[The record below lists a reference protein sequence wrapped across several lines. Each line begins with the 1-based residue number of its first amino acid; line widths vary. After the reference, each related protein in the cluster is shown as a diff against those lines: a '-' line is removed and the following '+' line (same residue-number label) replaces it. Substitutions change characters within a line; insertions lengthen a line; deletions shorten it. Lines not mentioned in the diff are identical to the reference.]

1 MTSPMT
7 FSSSLVVKASGNRVI
22 RYVIDDKLQEGNLST
37 VFRARRM
44 SDREGEDNLPVPAD
58 EARRVVLKVAANLKQ
73 KGRLADEARLLERIG
88 NAFDAA
94 AIPGRVNRIVRIAE
108 GPVPLKTED
117 GKAEVIELEFLDGKN
132 LREWLDEDWKHASKD
147 PEKILRKTLEF
158 ARQLA
163 EALAQLARA
172 GGPEPLIHRDIKP
185 ENLIVT
191 SDGLKL
197 IDFNVS
203 REGEGHTF
211 VGTQGYIAPEVTAG
225 GVQDVRV
232 DLWGAGAV
240 LWEVATGTRFAQ
252 AMNMVVGTDG
262 LLQLRWA
269 SSGQGW
275 RQDWWSGLG
284 DLLGGLLAP
293 AGKRLRNSEELL
305 ARIDTVEKVL
315 PKRTPVELA
324 LRDVDMIGLLSEL
337 RPQGILSVVSSGEDA
352 RHHGALLEYL
362 RQRMQVDDP
371 LEAWLMSLID
381 SHLGAADSRPV
392 LVMLAGNAGD
402 GKSHLIRRL
411 LQQRRT
417 NWLPRLQVISDATHA
432 QSPTSSQT
440 ERLRTFFAPFAVG
453 AAPSDKRVHLIA
465 MNTGMVIRFFEK
477 EPALATLFD
486 ELKRQLGLRLAKA
499 DETAPN
505 HFHVK
510 VVNLDLRD
518 LVRPSSH
525 GESFFERM
533 LDRLRLDD
541 PRSIPGPKWAECESC
556 PAVSMCPVAF
566 NLRALAMPQPRRAL
580 VSVLRRAA
588 LDSEIHL
595 SPRNLWGFLY
605 RLVTGGIERYERSPT
620 DSGALMGACD
630 VVRAKV
636 SARDGAWLMAGHFT
650 EILFSQQ
657 DAGAPWATIAALDP
671 AFSSHP
677 AIERLHTR
685 LSVKTELDNT
695 PETLADLGANG
706 ERLAGTVLGTVIAE
720 LRGDGG
726 ARRDSAVRRQ
736 AVFQDKTFHAWF
748 AEVGAEDFEHLLA
761 AYESWSQNRNGVPP
775 KLQPALTK
783 LKSLLQEVFIQGHGR
798 QIRQRRFLKV
808 SAPNTRSSALLLVE
822 VNDHTLNEYFGIQKM
837 LRPDVHIEAHRNRP
851 ELLRLLGYRPRVV
864 QIALAG
870 VRIAVDIDLHAFL
883 ERVQR
888 GQKASPRNLDQF
900 QALGFIG
907 ERMGSDIARR
917 QESGGAALYLFDNEV
932 LHRLKL
938 DDFDNPT
945 MSVME

>member
-1 MTSPMT
+1 MASPMT
-7 FSSSLVVKASGNRVI
+7 FSSSLAVKASGSRVI
-22 RYVIDDKLQEGNLST
+22 RYVIDDKLQEGNLSS

-44 SDREGEDNLPVPAD
+44 SEREGEDNLPVPAD
-58 EARRVVLKVAANLKQ
+58 EARRVVLKVASSLKQ

-88 NAFDAA
+88 RAFDAA
-94 AIPGRVNRIVRIAE
+94 ARPGRVNRVVRIAE

-132 LREWLDEDWKHASKD
+132 LRQWLDEDWTHASKD
-147 PEKILRKTLEF
+147 PEKILRKTLEL

-163 EALAQLARA
+163 EALAQLASV
-172 GGPEPLIHRDIKP
+172 GGVEPLIHRDIKP

-203 REGEGHTF
+203 REGEGYTF
-211 VGTQGYIAPEVTAG
+211 VGTPGYLAPEVMG
-225 GVQDVRV
+225 GDVQDARL
-232 DLWGAGAV
+232 DLWGAGVV
-240 LWEVATGTRFAQ
+240 LWEVATGAKFVQ
-252 AMNMVVGTDG
+252 AKDMVIGTDG
-262 LLQLRWA
+262 LLQLKWP
-269 SSGQGW
+269 SSHEGW

-284 DLLGGLLAP
+284 DLFCGLLAP
-293 AGKRLRNSEELL
+293 APKRLRNAAEML
-305 ARIDTVEKVL
+305 ARIATVEQVL
-315 PKRTPVELA
+315 PERTPVEIA

-362 RQRMQVDDP
+362 RHRMQVDDP
-371 LEAWLMSLID
+371 LEGWLMSQID
-381 SHLGAADSRPV
+381 THLRAADPRPV

-411 LQQRRT
+411 LQQRRDA
-417 NWLPRLQVISDATHA
+417 WLPGLQVISDATHA
-432 QSPTSSQT
+432 QSPTASQT
-440 ERLRTFFAPFAVG
+440 ERLRAFFAPFAAG
-453 AAPSDKRVHLIA
+453 APASDRRVHLIA

-477 EPALATLFD
+477 EPALSSLFD

-499 DETAPN
+499 GEHGSS

-525 GESFFERM
+525 SVSFFERM

-541 PRSIPGPKWAECESC
+541 ARSIPGAKWAECEACS
-556 PAVSMCPVAF
+556 AVSMCPVAF
-566 NLRALAMPQPRRAL
+566 NLRALAMPQPRKAL
-580 VSVLRRAA
+580 ISLLRRAA

-605 RLVTGGIERYERSPT
+605 RLVTGGIERYERT
-620 DSGALMGACD
+620 DEGAGAVAGACD

-657 DAGAPWATIAALDP
+657 DAGAPWGTIAGLDP

-677 AIERLHTR
+677 VIERLHTR

-695 PETLADLGANG
+695 SETLADLGAEG
-706 ERLAGTVLGTVIAE
+706 ERLAGSVLGTIIAE

-726 ARRDSAVRRQ
+726 ARRDAAVRRQ
-736 AVFQDKTFHAWF
+736 AVFHDKTFEAWF
-748 AEVGAEDFEHLLA
+748 AEAGAGDFEYLLT
-761 AYESWSQNRNGVPP
+761 AYESWSQNRNGVPT

-808 SAPNTRSSALLLVE
+808 SAPNTRASALLLVE
-822 VNDHTLNEYFGIQKM
+822 VNDHSLNEYFGIQKM
-837 LRPDVHIEAHRNRP
+837 LRPDVHVEAHRNRP
-851 ELLRLLGYRPRVV
+851 ELLQLLGYRPRVV
-864 QIALAG
+864 QIGLAG
-870 VRIAVDIDLHAFL
+870 VRIAVDIELHRFL

-907 ERMGSDIARR
+907 ERMGSDVARR
-917 QESGGAALYLFDNEV
+917 QESGGAALYLFDNDL